1 MFKLKFLIIF
11 FAVTFSLQQAQ
22 AQQDA
27 KADIIANCTA
37 SNPSFP
43 FLTYKP
49 GVKEANAVKADIVVT
64 CKNMKQDIPYSL
76 GLSKPKQLFIMNKGS
91 EIMYYQLF
99 TSENYSILWNDTNT
113 ISGIVKNNDGNGSDK
128 RTIYGKILRNDI
140 GAKTGAINIKSD
152 TVRVNLYYLP

>member
-27 KADIIANCTA
+27 KANITANCSA

-49 GVKEANAVKADIVVT
+49 GTKEANAVTANIVVT

-99 TSENYSILWNDTNT
+99 TSENHSILWDDTNT
-113 ISGIVKNNDGNGSDK
+113 ISGIVKNNGGNGSDT

-140 GAKTGAINIKSD
+140 GARTGAINIKSD
-152 TVRVNLYYLP
+152 PVIVNLYYLP

>member
-1 MFKLKFLIIF
+1 MDKIKFLIIF
-11 FAVTFSLQQAQ
+11 FVVTFSLQQVQ

-49 GVKEANAVKADIVVT
+49 GAKEANAVKADIVVT

-99 TSENYSILWNDTNT
+99 TSENYSMLWDDTNT
-113 ISGIVKNNDGNGSDK
+113 ISGIVKNNSGNGSDK
-128 RTIYGKILRNDI
+128 KTIYGKILRNDI

-152 TVRVNLYYLP
+152 PVRVNLYYLP